1 MEKISPCIKW
11 AGGKTQLI
19 GEIQKR
25 LPQEYNRYFE
35 PFIGSGA
42 VLFSIQPQTAFIN
55 DYNEQLYNLF
65 TQVRDNVEPII
76 DMLTKL
82 ENEDCTKE
90 FYYSTRDKF
99 NEKIG
104 GRVLDYE
111 AAALFIYINKRCFN
125 GLFRVNAKGLFN
137 VPWNQKR
144 NGQVMQPE
152 NLRSMSEYLK
162 GVEISCGDFEPFCD
176 NVQSGDFVYFDSPYI
191 PESDTADFTSY
202 TAGGFSYEDHV
213 RLAKLYKRLSDKGA
227 LVMLS
232 NNDVPLVHELYD
244 GFNIESLEVKRMINS
259 NANKR
264 TGREV
269 IITNY
274 EYKK

>member
-19 GEIQKR
+19 GEIHKR
-25 LPQEYNRYFE
+25 IPQNYNRYFE

-42 VLFSIQPQTAFIN
+42 VLFSFQPKEAHIN
-55 DYNEQLYNLF
+55 DYNPQLVNLF
-65 TQVRDNVEPII
+65 NQIRDNVEPVLDI
-76 DMLTKL
+76 LSKL
-82 ENEDCTKE
+82 EKEDCTKE

-99 NEKIG
+99 NEKIIG
-104 GRVLDYE
+104 NVLDYE
-111 AAALFIYINKRCFN
+111 AAALFIFINKRCFN
-125 GLFRVNAKGLFN
+125 GLFRVNSKGLFN

-144 NGQVMQPE
+144 SGQVVQPE
-152 NLRSMSEYLK
+152 NLRAMSEYLK
-162 GVEISCGDFEPFCD
+162 EVDISCGDFEAFCD
-176 NVQSGDFVYFDSPYI
+176 DVKSGDFVYFDSPYI

-202 TAGGFSYEDHV
+202 TAGGFTYDAHL
-213 RLAKLYKRLSDKGA
+213 RLAKLYKRLSDMGA

-232 NNDVPLVHELYD
+232 NNDVPLVHELYK
-244 GFNIESLEVKRMINS
+244 GFKIEPLDVKRMINRD
-259 NANKR
+259 ADKR

-274 EYKK
+274 